1 MQAQILLSGF
11 KCYQLQVLIYGLS
24 VQGKIL
30 PRDWELPAF
39 TGLDKLGI
47 QILGELL
54 NKNFPVI

>member
-11 KCYQLQVLIYGLS
+11 KGYQLQVFIYGLN

-54 NKNFPVI
+54 KKNFPGI